1 MARMPRE
8 STDIPLSNL
17 VMTYRISYMKTKV
30 PWILYTVPVL
40 YLALIFAFI
49 YLQFSEV
56 SRFNAKVAHLTFSG
70 ELTRSPWSEENEIKT
85 LQIYGSGMVFNFNRE
100 TPLKIQTKDGLVH
113 RAEPQS
119 YESGPQG
126 GVIIR
131 MKNNLSFTVTQ
142 DPEAPETVRISIDAA
157 DYGSIRNIVLP
168 FSLMQDFEME
178 TAGGL
183 PIFSIYKKT
192 SSEVTVL
199 GLPLGSLVDAAGN
212 QLLLTPRED
221 GFGDLIIEQRDGE
234 SADPYSYWFSRQGD
248 LLTKEEYHRIVDS
261 FMIKAV
267 KGWRETRFNRQT
279 LTWATKEGEAGFNEL
294 AAAAILTEERGSR
307 NYATLLENLTL
318 AGQRATG
325 PLSLVTAPALG
336 DIVEKTDF
344 TRETLQLK
352 KENLIEQITRKDR
365 RVFMDPDLY
374 FVITAMGTA
383 EERSALAE
391 MAASTIWEEQDLPTA
406 VGMLDFYHQAVLE
419 EGRPWKEIESFVAIP
434 EKLIFPAI
442 RVTENGFFINTE
454 KDHSSVLLAVRA
466 AAALIRCGELG
477 GKELHGTLGRE
488 VMASLLQ
495 MADDEGYLPEDIFF
509 EDQSAMKIGFLA
521 PENIYP
527 FLTDSPR
534 QPRFVSLYR
543 EAGRGRWLFTSA
555 EAVEFERGS
564 DTETYHIT
572 AAAGETHYLAIQG
585 VKPGFTMKLLGINWN
600 PDPIFQYY
608 YAGWYYDQKNQAL
621 YIKIR
626 HSRPKEEIRLYY
638 PPKPLPT
645 EKTEPAEGSTGENT
659 PGASAGEGI

>member
-1 MARMPRE
+1 MARLPPEYR
-8 STDIPLSNL
+8 DIPLSNL

-49 YLQFSEV
+49 YLQFSES

-70 ELTRSPWSEENEIKT
+70 ELTRAPWSKENEIKT
-85 LQIYGSGMVFNFNRE
+85 LQIYGSGMVFNFNRD

-113 RAEPQS
+113 KAEPQS
-119 YESGPQG
+119 YESSPQG
-126 GVIIR
+126 GVIIK

-142 DPEAPETVRISIDAA
+142 DPDTPETVRIAIDAA

-183 PIFSIYKKT
+183 PIFSIYRKT

-199 GLPLGSLVDAAGN
+199 GLPLGSLVDAKGN

-248 LLTKEEYHRIVDS
+248 LLTEDEYNRIVES
-261 FMIKAV
+261 FLVKAV

-279 LTWATKEGEAGFNEL
+279 LTWTKKEGQADFIEQ
-294 AAAAILTEERGSR
+294 AAAALLTEERGSR
-307 NYATLLENLTL
+307 QFGSLLETLTL

-325 PLSLVTAPALG
+325 NLSLLTAPLLG
-336 DIVEKTDF
+336 DIVVKTDH
-344 TRETLQLK
+344 TRAALLVK
-352 KENLIEQITRKDR
+352 KENLVEQIARKDP

-374 FVITAMGTA
+374 FVITTMGTT

-391 MAASTIWEEQDLPTA
+391 MAASMVWEEQDLPTA
-406 VGMLDFYHQAVLE
+406 VGMLEFYHQSVRE
-419 EGRPWKEIESFVAIP
+419 EGEPWKEIEAFVAIP
-434 EKLIFPAI
+434 EKLILPAI

-454 KDHSSVLLAVRA
+454 EDHSSVLLAVKA
-466 AAALIRCGELG
+466 AAVLIRCGEQG

-488 VMASLLQ
+488 VMAALLL
-495 MADDEGYLPEDIFF
+495 MADEEGYMPEDIFF
-509 EDQSAMKIGFLA
+509 EDQTSLKIGSLA
-521 PENIYP
+521 PEQIYP
-527 FLTDSPR
+527 FLSDSPR

-543 EAGRGRWLFTSA
+543 EAGRGRWLFTNA

-564 DTETYHIT
+564 DTETYQIT
-572 AAAGETHYLAIQG
+572 AAAGETHYLVIQG

-608 YAGWYYDQKNQAL
+608 YSGWYYDQKNQSL

-626 HSRPKEEIRLYY
+626 HSRAKEEIRLYY
-638 PPKPLPT
+638 PPKPIPS
-645 EKTEPAEGSTGENT
+645 EKTEPTEEAGVDKGPASSSSEGF
-659 PGASAGEGI
+659 